1 MQEQVV
7 LRQEP
12 SKQQTVPL
20 LVSAL
25 RHEQLAYA
33 AREGRCLMTADKLDF
48 TPIHLQYQRQGV
60 SHAGILVLARQPHP
74 SVYPRL
80 LSGIAHFVEA
90 HPDGFANTL
99 MWFGEE
105 YWNAT

>member
-1 MQEQVV
+1 M
-7 LRQEP
+7 RGRSDP
-12 SKQQTVPL
+12 
-20 LVSAL
+20 
-25 RHEQLAYA
+25 EQLAYA